1 MWLEFGLGI
10 ALPAFL
16 TVMATV
22 AVVFLALS
30 RMTNE
35 VNQIDRDVVRRSLS
49 AAVAE
54 LSRQTAATQKDY
66 ANWNAAVTALYGAPD
81 PAFVKENIV
90 ASTAA
95 GDVFDTAFLLEAD
108 GRTVFGYSDGKPVE
122 QPAAGFFKGGFQRLV
137 GRTELIDPAAPVP
150 TGIFMTPKGIVLAA
164 VGAVLPSDGSTVR
177 PKGPPRLL
185 LVGRTL
191 DDGEIRRIETGY
203 AIGGLALT
211 MDQTGAG
218 FDLTAPDGG
227 RIATLSA
234 TPRHPGDEAY
244 DRARTPMMVVL
255 GLLMLVMIFLVATIW
270 KTLSAM
276 HRGEELAR
284 REAGLDGLS
293 GLPNR
298 ASFHTAVEQAVG
310 GEGHRTVTV
319 LFADLD
325 GFKDVNDTYGH
336 ETGDRLIR
344 AVAAGF
350 ASLVG
355 PGGYLARLGGDEFAV
370 VSTGPDSPAVAG
382 RLGAALIDLLSE
394 PFDFDGRVV
403 QVGTSVG
410 IANTVSERLTAS
422 ELVRRADVAMYQAKS
437 RGKNRVET
445 YDPDMDGERTERAKL
460 AVALR
465 NAFLNEELQVH
476 YQPVIDA
483 RTGRIV
489 SVEALLRW
497 IRAVDGPVS
506 PAVFIPIA
514 EEIGLIEDLGSWV
527 LRRACRDAAAFE
539 DLRVAVNISAAQ
551 FSNPGF
557 DQVVARV
564 LAEEGFPAS
573 RLELDITESYLVA
586 YPERARRM
594 IDALR
599 ALGVRIALDD
609 FGTGFSSIGY
619 LRRFAFDKVKID
631 RSVVLD
637 VLKDPASQKLVQA
650 TVALADA
657 LGVGVTAEG
666 IEQEDEAVILKEAGC
681 QELQGYHFGSPTTAA
696 EIARRMTSSRQAL
709 MRRSA

>member
-1 MWLEFGLGI
+1 M
-10 ALPAFL
+10 
-16 TVMATV
+16 
-22 AVVFLALS
+22 
-30 RMTNE
+30 
-35 VNQIDRDVVRRSLS
+35 
-49 AAVAE
+49 
-54 LSRQTAATQKDY
+54 
-66 ANWNAAVTALYGAPD
+66 
-81 PAFVKENIV
+81 
-90 ASTAA
+90 
-95 GDVFDTAFLLEAD
+95 AFLLEAD
-108 GRTVFGYSDGKPVE
+108 GRTVFGYQHGKPITVGADAWFQGGFAKLIGQTE
-122 QPAAGFFKGGFQRLV
+122 LLDPKAAAPTGFFL
-137 GRTELIDPAAPVP
+137 
-150 TGIFMTPKGIVLAA
+150 TPDGVVVAA
-164 VGAVLPSDGSTVR
+164 VGAVLPSDANVPR

-191 DDGEIRRIETGY
+191 DPPAIN
-203 AIGGLALT
+203 AIGQAFALGGLSLL
-211 MDQTGAG
+211 GASGKVG
-218 FDLTAPDGG
+218 FDLVAPNGT
-227 RIATLSA
+227 RVATLSA
-234 TPRHPGDEAY
+234 DPRRPGDEAY
-244 DRARTPMMVVL
+244 ARARTPMLVVL

-298 ASFHTAVEQAVG
+298 ASFHTAVETAV
-310 GEGHRTVTV
+310 EGRQTVTV
-319 LFADLD
+319 LFVDLD

-344 AVAAGF
+344 AVGAGF
-350 ASLVG
+350 SSLVG
-355 PGGYLARLGGDEFAV
+355 SAGYLARLGGDEFAV
-370 VSTGPDSPAVAG
+370 VATGPDSAAFAQ
-382 RLGAALIDLLSE
+382 RIGAAMIELLAV

-410 IANTVSERLTAS
+410 IASSIGETLTAS

-445 YDPDMDGERTERAKL
+445 YDREMDAERTERAKI

-465 NAFLNEELQVH
+465 NAYFNEELQVH

-483 RTGRIV
+483 RSGRIV

-497 IRAVDGPVS
+497 IRPVDGPVPPS
-506 PAVFIPIA
+506 IFIPIA
-514 EEIGLIEDLGSWV
+514 EEIGLIEDLGAWV
-527 LRRACRDAAAFE
+527 LRRACRDAAAFQ
-539 DLRVAVNISAAQ
+539 DLKVAVNISAAQ

-564 LAEEGFPAS
+564 LAEERFPGE

-631 RSVVLD
+631 RSIVIDVV
-637 VLKDPASQKLVQA
+637 KDPASQRLVQA

-657 LGVGVTAEG
+657 LGSA
-666 IEQEDEAVILKEAGC
+666 
-681 QELQGYHFGSPTTAA
+681 SPPKA
-696 EIARRMTSSRQAL
+696 SSGRTKP
-709 MRRSA
+709 SS